1 MPKTYILGG
10 FQTDFARNWRKEEH
24 NLRDVMAEAVHGAL
38 DSASMEPGDI
48 DTAHVGNFAGELYA
62 KQGTARRLLRRD
74 QPRLRRP
81 ANLPPRG
88 RLRLRQHLHPDGLGR
103 A

>member
-10 FQTDFARNWRKEEH
+10 YQSDFARNWRKEEH

-38 DSASMEPGDI
+38 DVASMEPGDI

-62 KQGTARRLLRRD
+62 KQG
-74 QPRLRRP
+74 Q
-81 ANLPPRG
+81 
-88 RLRLRQHLHPDGLGR
+88 LGGFF